1 MKEKFTPLEVFF
13 SFKAEVVKDEDR
25 KGAVNDINA
34 QLKHIYEKLAQL
46 DNCRKNLTINLT
58 ADQKG
63 IQDDVKTKADK
74 R

>member
-46 DNCRKNLTINLT
+46 DNCRKNLT
-58 ADQKG
+58 ADQNA